1 VTANEIRALGEASQW
16 LIRLRDQSDSESCI
30 DEWLQWRERDP
41 ANTEAFRRVQQLWRQ
56 LDDAYVVPSDVDA
69 LLASETGQRRARGS
83 GLAGLGR
90 RLADSRS
97 RWAAAAMLACVIGGG
112 FLWAWN
118 RSQNEETL
126 AASSGTAS
134 RTLTLPDGSSMDLG
148 PKTSVTVDFQ
158 AQQRSLQLS
167 PGEAFFTV
175 RPDRKRPFVVHAG
188 ALNATAVGTAFDV
201 KHEPGRVT
209 VTVQEGVVAVEL
221 ATGGLGAAPDSTWQ
235 VTAGYQ
241 LVHSAGDATTILAS
255 VDTSSVLAWRS
266 GRLEY
271 VNAPLSAVVAD
282 LSRYTPHPIELKDA
296 RAAGLTFTGTVFTDS
311 IDSWLQA
318 LPEALPV
325 RVMRAAN
332 GVSLSSASN
341 PGPKTAERNTLP
353 PAATRS
359 SN

>member
-1 VTANEIRALGEASQW
+1 MTANDVRALGEASQW
-16 LIRLRDQSDSESCI
+16 LVRLRDPSDSESCI
-30 DEWLQWRERDP
+30 DEWLQWRDRDP
-41 ANTEAFRRVQQLWRQ
+41 AHTEAFRRVQQLWRQ
-56 LDDAYVVPSDVDA
+56 LDDAYVVPSDVEA
-69 LLASETGQRRARGS
+69 LLASETRQGRARGPRV
-83 GLAGLGR
+83 AGLSR
-90 RLADSRS
+90 QLAEPRA

-112 FLWAWN
+112 LLWAWS
-118 RSQNEETL
+118 RSQNEEAL
-126 AASSGTAS
+126 AASSGTAT
-134 RTLTLPDGSSMDLG
+134 RTLTLPDGSSLDLG
-148 PKTSVTVDFQ
+148 PKTSVTVDYQ
-158 AQQRSLQLS
+158 AHQRALQLS

-175 RPDRKRPFVVHAG
+175 RPDKRRPFVVHAG

-201 KHEPGRVT
+201 KHESGRVT
-209 VTVQEGVVAVEL
+209 VTVQEGVVAVDL
-221 ATGGLGAAPDSTWQ
+221 ATGGPGAAPDSTWQ

-241 LVHSAGDATTILAS
+241 LVHSDGDATTILSS
-255 VDTSSVLAWRS
+255 VDTASVLAWRN

-282 LSRYTPHPIELKDA
+282 ISRYIAQPIELTDV

-311 IDSWLQA
+311 IDSWLEA

-325 RVMRAAN
+325 RVLRRAD
-332 GVSLSSASN
+332 GVSLSSANN